1 PARYWVVRFFRP
13 EQAEEFDVVVRPDTG
28 GVVGFS
34 HRLPETAPGAQP
46 TLAFAEQIAVQF
58 LTLQRVP
65 AAGMQLKDAV
75 QQQRPARTDTHLVWE
90 APGQGLPPG
99 ITTRVEV
106 DLAGSSIAAF
116 SRWYHV
122 PDDQLRAYRKAT
134 LLATLLSAAKG
145 LLYAAVAVLIFFLF
159 YDFTRKGKVRWATLL
174 AWAVAAGLVSAVLAV
189 NVLPAAA
196 ATYDTAQPWRT
207 FQLGQAISVGVLA
220 LGGFLGTLV
229 LLAPLTMAAP
239 RVEAFTRRHTRRRLL
254 QLTASDALWTGL
266 LALAWVLGW
275 QRAQAV
281 VNARWHNAG
290 MAALPAP
297 PSALTHWLPG
307 LADLLGAPLH
317 ALWAAAGLGI
327 ILVMLR
333 RGWRD
338 RYWRSWA
345 LGGVALL
352 WIGSFPAVHSAGQ
365 FAQSAVFG
373 GLALLLV
380 CSFGALYLRNNP
392 LAYVSAALL
401 PMLCLPAVNWMLL
414 PTPGTEA
421 IGVVLLLAAAAWLA
435 WLAWLARGAR
445 DLPDAPRQSFDA
457 SA

>member
-1 PARYWVVRFFRP
+1 
-13 EQAEEFDVVVRPDTG
+13 
-28 GVVGFS
+28 
-34 HRLPETAPGAQP
+34 
-46 TLAFAEQIAVQF
+46 
-58 LTLQRVP
+58 
-65 AAGMQLKDAV
+65 
-75 QQQRPARTDTHLVWE
+75 
-90 APGQGLPPG
+90 
-99 ITTRVEV
+99 
-106 DLAGSSIAAF
+106 
-116 SRWYHV
+116 
-122 PDDQLRAYRKAT
+122 
-134 LLATLLSAAKG
+134 
-145 LLYAAVAVLIFFLF
+145 
-159 YDFTRKGKVRWATLL
+159 
-174 AWAVAAGLVSAVLAV
+174 VAAGLVSAVLAV
-189 NVLPAAA
+189 NLLPAAA
-196 ATYDTAQPWRT
+196 AAYDTAQPWRT

-239 RVEAFTRRHTRRRLL
+239 LVEAFTRRRARRRLL

-281 VNARWHNAG
+281 VNSRWHNAG

-297 PSALTHWLPG
+297 PTGLTHWIPG
-307 LADLLGAPLH
+307 LADLLGAHLH

-327 ILVMLR
+327 VLVMLR

-338 RYWRSWA
+338 RFWRSWA

-352 WIGSFPAVHSAGQ
+352 WIGSFPAVHSSGQ
-365 FAQSAVFG
+365 FAQNALFG

-380 CSFGALYLRNNP
+380 FSFGALYLRNNP
-392 LAYVSAALL
+392 LAYLSAALL

-421 IGVVLLLAAAAWLA
+421 IGVVLLLAAAGWLA

-445 DLPDAPRQSFDA
+445 DLPDGPGQSFDA